1 MAHPSNPEAHP
12 DGIEIS
18 KLVPFS
24 LKSGVVYCNFWDFS
38 GLPIYVCPSR
48 NLVVCIL
55 GANFLVIN
63 PLILPHRAY
72 SVCFGL

>member
-24 LKSGVVYCNFWDFS
+24 LKSSVVYCNFWDFS
-38 GLPIYVCPSR
+38 GLPIYVCLAGTSKSIS
-48 NLVVCIL
+48 NGC
-55 GANFLVIN
+55 
-63 PLILPHRAY
+63 
-72 SVCFGL
+72 